1 MDQDQNPNENLTQP
15 MSEAESYTGTELDP
29 ALDVDF
35 DFDDW
40 EDEDNDMMRM
50 VMLGAGAAAALG
62 VFALLLRRRKRP
74 KTGLAGV
81 AEQVAETVETVGKD
95 VQEAVEKIDLS
106 KIDVGDLLKE
116 LQKRTRDMH
125 LDREMKEGIALARK
139 RARSALDDV
148 DTRDLGRRARR
159 VGREMRE
166 RVEDIDTGDAQKMME
181 QFTGR
186 VVEAIEGLRKDLAPT
201 VQHRATDAAELV
213 DENLPKAREAAR
225 SAAENLRDLFGRGRD
240 QGARLLE
247 DRGPAVQK
255 AAGEAGAQ
263 ANKLADML
271 KVVALEALAYFLKE
285 ILPNARK
292 RGGEVA
298 DRVKDDTVPFV
309 RHRAAD
315 VAGRVR
321 GDTLPFVQH
330 RAADL
335 VERVREDLAPRLR
348 KMAEDAP
355 DRARDVADTVGPTV
369 SDVASSAADV
379 ARGAVETGRERA
391 EEVVGS
397 VREGVGGSITNV
409 SRRANTVVRE
419 TKKTTGYVTK
429 ESSGLL
435 FWLAALGSLIL
446 LVFIPDKERQAEIWR
461 GVRQVAGELQQM
473 WSDFQGNEFSLDL
486 QDQEPEYTG
495 DQA

>member
-1 MDQDQNPNENLTQP
+1 MDQDQNPTQP
-15 MSEAESYTGTELDP
+15 MGEAESYTGTELDP

-40 EDEDNDMMRM
+40 EDEDNDTMRM
-50 VMLGAGAAAALG
+50 VMMGAGVAAALG
-62 VFALLLRRRKRP
+62 VFALLLKRRKRP

-81 AEQVAETVETVGKD
+81 AEQVTEQVETVAKD
-95 VQEAVEKIDLS
+95 VQEAVEKIDLT
-106 KIDVGDLLKE
+106 KVDVGELLKE
-116 LQKRTRDMH
+116 LQKRTGDMH
-125 LDREMKEGIALARK
+125 LDREVKEGIAQARK
-139 RARSALDDV
+139 RARAALDDV

-159 VGREMRE
+159 VGREVRG
-166 RVEDIDTGDAQKMME
+166 RVEDIDTGDAQKTME
-181 QFTGR
+181 QFTSR
-186 VVEAIEGLRKDLAPT
+186 VVEAIEGLRGDLAPA
-201 VQHRATDAAELV
+201 VQHRANAAADVV

-225 SAAENLRDLFGRGRD
+225 AAAENLSDLFGRGRE

-247 DRGPAVQK
+247 ERGPAVQK

-263 ANKLADML
+263 ANKLADLL
-271 KVVALEALAYFLKE
+271 KVVALEAVTFFLKE

-298 DRVKDDTVPFV
+298 DRVKDDTLPFV

-321 GDTLPFVQH
+321 EDTLPFAQH
-330 RAADL
+330 RAADIFDL
-335 VERVREDLAPRLR
+335 VREELMPRMR
-348 KMAEDAP
+348 RAARNAP
-355 DRARDVADTVGPTV
+355 DRARDVADTVGPV
-369 SDVASSAADV
+369 VGDAAANAADV
-379 ARGAVETGRERA
+379 ARVAVDTGRERVEDVA
-391 EEVVGS
+391 GS
-397 VREGVGGSITNV
+397 VRNGVEGSITTV

-435 FWLAALGSLIL
+435 FWLAALGALIL

-461 GVRQVAGELQQM
+461 SVRQVAGELQQM
-473 WSDFQGNEFSLDL
+473 WSDFQGTEFSLDM
-486 QDQEPEYTG
+486 QEQESDYTG